1 MEKKINLKSDTNA
14 NCVNWTKEKSN
25 EQTFSEETSS
35 LNDGQSEEKKRKLIQ
50 YVQYLE
56 EVKEKFIAQNHDNI
70 KERAIINKGFAFQ
83 KLLSNVN
90 IPNTM
95 ATIKIQMKKKD
106 IELKQLIKNYF
117 GFTEL
122 KKNQLEIMLELIK
135 GRDVFVTK
143 PTGSGKS
150 MLYILPCLSM
160 NKMAIVIS
168 PLIALMEDQYKKLE
182 EAKIPSVIINSTVDD
197 DDKNLIYEL
206 LQKENKL
213 KIIFT
218 TPEQFI
224 TAIFQRTL
232 KVLMEKQ
239 NIAYVA
245 IDEAHLMY
253 LWKILRPA
261 YLQIGT
267 KRKILKDIPILAVTA
282 TATLKTQEEIIRSL
296 EMKNPAIFKETVNR
310 HNIRIQIKDK
320 DPDNRI
326 LYKNLTLLIKYQFI
340 NVTGIIY
347 VMTVTECIALTK
359 HLKHELIDVE
369 PYYAKLATETKSQ
382 NYKKWMDGIVRL
394 IVATTA
400 FGMGIDKSNVRYI
413 IQTSM
418 PLCIEDYL
426 QQIGRIGRDGKP
438 GHAITYYHRNDVE
451 SAKQLVTENKFQTGN
466 ETEMVLR
473 ILHMQDFLESNSEC
487 KRKIILEYFGEETK
501 DCSELTGENCDSC
514 KNEKEHRTQD
524 INGIVAQIVGDLRI
538 RENYEMNTYANALK
552 GVIKPDSQSQIV
564 GILQYWSLQ
573 EIEKLIRYLSRKQI
587 LRQDISKD
595 ILTKHIIVKIKL
607 GEKAELFRN
616 EFHSFPTNKYIL
628 EQITDIQFA
637 EDATQKRLIL
647 EAGRKFVT
655 PPVTENKTNNQSDI
669 PSKRNMRG
677 QF

>member
-95 ATIKIQMKKKD
+95 ATIKIQMKTKD
-106 IELKQLIKNYF
+106 IELKQLMKNYF
-117 GFTEL
+117 GFTEFR
-122 KKNQLEIMLELIK
+122 KNQLEIMLELIK

-296 EMKNPAIFKETVNR
+296 EMKNPAIYKETVNR
-310 HNIRIQIKDK
+310 HNIRIQIKEK

-347 VMTVTECIALTK
+347 VMTVTECIALTN

-369 PYYAKLATETKSQ
+369 PYYAKLSTE
-382 NYKKWMDGIVRL
+382 
-394 IVATTA
+394 
-400 FGMGIDKSNVRYI
+400 
-413 IQTSM
+413 
-418 PLCIEDYL
+418 
-426 QQIGRIGRDGKP
+426 
-438 GHAITYYHRNDVE
+438 
-451 SAKQLVTENKFQTGN
+451 
-466 ETEMVLR
+466 
-473 ILHMQDFLESNSEC
+473 
-487 KRKIILEYFGEETK
+487 
-501 DCSELTGENCDSC
+501 
-514 KNEKEHRTQD
+514 
-524 INGIVAQIVGDLRI
+524 
-538 RENYEMNTYANALK
+538 
-552 GVIKPDSQSQIV
+552 
-564 GILQYWSLQ
+564 
-573 EIEKLIRYLSRKQI
+573 
-587 LRQDISKD
+587 
-595 ILTKHIIVKIKL
+595 
-607 GEKAELFRN
+607 
-616 EFHSFPTNKYIL
+616 
-628 EQITDIQFA
+628 
-637 EDATQKRLIL
+637 
-647 EAGRKFVT
+647 
-655 PPVTENKTNNQSDI
+655 
-669 PSKRNMRG
+669 
-677 QF
+677 